1 MTLQVI
7 HHPVVDRSLKY
18 ANTTLGRDKVYK
30 GVQFFARFLAWYLSR
45 INYDKETIKRLNSLK
60 STIASSRKLMRTGKF
75 VEHLQQASK
84 ALKEKD
90 EIARFTTVGRRL
102 GYTVYLFC
110 DSLLWAHSTGVYKFE
125 QIKKI
130 TEVAYKFWI
139 FGLTSSIIHCIYKL
153 HQNGLKKNFFEKN
166 SRSKNIESSEKISIT
181 ACLRERKNLTRQL
194 LQDIFDIMIPTTSLG
209 YIHLEDGIVGLAG
222 VFSAIIGAKMQWE
235 KARNIEI

>member
-1 MTLQVI
+1 MPLQII
-7 HHPVVDRSLKY
+7 HHPVVDSSLKY
-18 ANTTLGRDKVYK
+18 ANTTVGRDKVFK
-30 GVQFFARFLAWYLSR
+30 GVQFFARFLAWYLNR
-45 INYDKETIKRLNSLK
+45 INYDKETIKRLSSLK

-130 TEVAYKFWI
+130 TEIAYKFWI
-139 FGLTSSIIHCIYKL
+139 FGLTSSIIHCLYKL

-166 SRSKNIESSEKISIT
+166 SRSKNIESSEKISSIDSEVI
-181 ACLRERKNLTRQL
+181 ALRRQL

-222 VFSAIIGAKMQWE
+222 VLSAIIGAKMQWE
-235 KARNIEI
+235 KVNGAK